1 MCSGRTCS
9 KAAPEEAEAP
19 KSCEHG
25 KPRSP
30 DPNGQ
35 QKERKRP
42 FQFDFRPGLGMEK
55 DLVTGS
61 EESPKVY
68 LKSLSLQFISVGL
81 DPQPLFLHA
90 NNDMLSLRELP
101 KPYNKPWLVLFFFL
115 FSQEWS
121 ASLVVASLAGA
132 FGSSFLYG
140 YNLSVVNAPTVFIK
154 KFYNESWE
162 RSYNQS
168 ITEQSVTLLWTISVS
183 IFAIGGLV
191 GALIV
196 TPAVKYFGR
205 KRTLLLNNIF
215 AITAAL
221 LMAFSQL
228 AGIFGM
234 IILGRFIMGIDG
246 GVSLSAL
253 PMYLSEISP
262 KQIRGSLGQITA
274 ILICVGVFTGQV
286 LGLPE
291 IFGKTGDAVM
301 KPGTFR
307 KHSCSEPSQESLWP
321 YLFGIIIV
329 PSLVQI
335 GVLPFL
341 PESPRFLLL
350 EKHDTKA
357 AEKGTHAENNLH
369 FKHKYKLW
377 FAAFQTFLG
386 RTDVSYEIA
395 EVLEE
400 SRVQRNIQ
408 VASVFQLLRDCSKRW
423 QILTIIATMAC
434 YQLCGLNAIWFYTND
449 IFKGAGLSQEMIP
462 YVTLSTGAVEIL
474 AAVFSVSAMMSG
486 LVIERVGRR
495 PLLIGGFSLMALF
508 FIILTVCMTLQN
520 QAIWLRYLSI
530 VCILAIIA
538 SFCTGPGG
546 IPFVLTGEIF
556 PQSQRP
562 AAFMIAGIINWLSNF
577 AVGLL
582 FPFIQ
587 KALQT
592 YCFLVFAA
600 VCLAGATFLFFV
612 LPETKNKT
620 LAEINLAFDKKKK
633 VPLELR
639 EMDHQFGA
647 KGKPSEEHESNS
659 SSTLENGKVKS
670 RVV

>member
-1 MCSGRTCS
+1 M
-9 KAAPEEAEAP
+9 ANLAPLIQTG
-19 KSCEHG
+19 S
-25 KPRSP
+25 
-30 DPNGQ
+30 
-35 QKERKRP
+35 RKR
-42 FQFDFRPGLGMEK
+42 G
-55 DLVTGS
+55 
-61 EESPKVY
+61 
-68 LKSLSLQFISVGL
+68 
-81 DPQPLFLHA
+81 
-90 NNDMLSLRELP
+90 N
-101 KPYNKPWLVLFFFL
+101 
-115 FSQEWS
+115 EWS

-291 IFGKTGDAVM
+291 IFGK
-301 KPGTFR
+301 
-307 KHSCSEPSQESLWP
+307 ESLWP

-357 AEKGTHAENNLH
+357 AEK
-369 FKHKYKLW
+369 
-377 FAAFQTFLG
+377 AFQTFLG

-474 AAVFSVSAMMSG
+474 AAVFSG